1 MPKVSV
7 IIPFNNVENYIKECL
22 GSVLNQTLTDIEVI
36 CVDDASDDGTLN
48 IVKEFASKDSRIR
61 LIELSERKG
70 QGYARNRA
78 IEIATGDYIGFVD
91 SDDFVK
97 PEMFELLY
105 EKALENDNDIV
116 MCQVSEY
123 DDVTGQYIQSDYY
136 SLAPL
141 YSFGD
146 RIFSAEDTKQV
157 ILDINVALWNKIYRR
172 SYLAEIGEKFPEG
185 FIYEDLPFFFGTYLP
200 AKKVQ
205 IVWKDLYAYRV
216 NRKNSTMQQFNNKIL
231 DRLPMV
237 SLTYEKMKQT
247 PFLADMK
254 QSLQA
259 WIINDLFHRY
269 TLLKE
274 HYQKEFFFLMKK
286 VFQNLEIEN
295 EYDSYW
301 KSVYH
306 FKGYL
311 LVMNNTFDD
320 FNQKVFNEYLDIHKV
335 EDRIRSSIFSRD
347 ELDTKISNVYLDIE
361 KNYKYTEKLVDDLKY
376 ELSKTDLESK
386 ISNIEKVSEE
396 NLKEKFELLYSNIKD
411 LSYVVHENNTCV
423 FDNLA
428 KLETLL
434 LTKVSTDSEET
445 KQLINKLLDDLKNE
459 INSKIIDVQKENQ
472 KTIDEIQL
480 KVERLTSKFDLYV
493 SGDVFNKTIETIEQK
508 YSALLELQ
516 NQKHEEEIALLKE
529 QMIEME
535 QRITEQLDT
544 PCKKIHKY
552 IASRKKQCH

>member
-1 MPKVSV
+1 MNKQPKVSV
-7 IIPFNNVENYIKECL
+7 VVPIYGVEKYLHQCVDSIL
-22 GSVLNQTLTDIEVI
+22 AQTLTDIEVI

-141 YSFGD
+141 YSFAD

-237 SLTYEKMKQT
+237 SLTSSYSMVK
-247 PFLADMK
+247 PVPA
-254 QSLQA
+254 
-259 WIINDLFHRY
+259 Y
-269 TLLKE
+269 TL
-274 HYQKEFFFLMKK
+274 F
-286 VFQNLEIEN
+286 
-295 EYDSYW
+295 
-301 KSVYH
+301 
-306 FKGYL
+306 
-311 LVMNNTFDD
+311 
-320 FNQKVFNEYLDIHKV
+320 
-335 EDRIRSSIFSRD
+335 R
-347 ELDTKISNVYLDIE
+347 
-361 KNYKYTEKLVDDLKY
+361 
-376 ELSKTDLESK
+376 
-386 ISNIEKVSEE
+386 
-396 NLKEKFELLYSNIKD
+396 
-411 LSYVVHENNTCV
+411 
-423 FDNLA
+423 
-428 KLETLL
+428 
-434 LTKVSTDSEET
+434 
-445 KQLINKLLDDLKNE
+445 
-459 INSKIIDVQKENQ
+459 
-472 KTIDEIQL
+472 
-480 KVERLTSKFDLYV
+480 
-493 SGDVFNKTIETIEQK
+493 
-508 YSALLELQ
+508 
-516 NQKHEEEIALLKE
+516 
-529 QMIEME
+529 
-535 QRITEQLDT
+535 
-544 PCKKIHKY
+544 
-552 IASRKKQCH
+552 